1 MSIIKTFFTDESAA
15 TSIEYA
21 FMAGLII
28 AVCIVGIGTFGVSVN
43 QLFAV
48 SRDAIVAAFGA

>member
-1 MSIIKTFFTDESAA
+1 MQPIKTFLNNKSGA

-28 AVCIVGIGTFGVSVN
+28 AVAIVGITTFGVSVDE
-43 QLFAV
+43 LFRF
-48 SRDAIVAAFGA
+48 SRDAIVAALGT